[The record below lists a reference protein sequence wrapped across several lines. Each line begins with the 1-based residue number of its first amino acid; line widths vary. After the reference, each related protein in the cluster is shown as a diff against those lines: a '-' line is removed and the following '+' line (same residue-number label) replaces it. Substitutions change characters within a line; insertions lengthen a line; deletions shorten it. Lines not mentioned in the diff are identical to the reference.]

1 MSTSSLAE
9 RRTRPHASAAPRHLR
24 LDLVARTGICIA
36 LIGATVIH
44 GTVVAHHFQQW
55 VPAGVFF
62 LVLQVVE
69 IALALAAVYAWGPRT
84 AQLVVLT
91 GFATVLVWLASRTL
105 GMPIGPA
112 SFQLP
117 EPVGVPDL
125 ACCFLELGAAAL
137 AVPMALR
144 VVRRADAVRPSRKPP
159 GAHADRASLALAAI
173 VSVIALVATGWGL
186 GPAVNGKG
194 HGVHAHATFSR

>member
-9 RRTRPHASAAPRHLR
+9 RRTRTHAPATARSH
-24 LDLVARTGICIA
+24 DFGVVARTGIVAA

-55 VPAGVFF
+55 PPAGVFF

-84 AQLVVLT
+84 AQAVVLT

-105 GMPIGPA
+105 GMPIGPEA
-112 SFQLP
+112 FQLP

-137 AVPMALR
+137 AAPMALTR
-144 VVRRADAVRPSRKPP
+144 VPASRRAARRTPSSSVD
-159 GAHADRASLALAAI
+159 HTSIALAA
-173 VSVIALVATGWGL
+173 VVAGVALVATGWGL
-186 GPAVNGKG
+186 GPAVSGSAHGG
-194 HGVHAHATFSR
+194 HTHVTVSR